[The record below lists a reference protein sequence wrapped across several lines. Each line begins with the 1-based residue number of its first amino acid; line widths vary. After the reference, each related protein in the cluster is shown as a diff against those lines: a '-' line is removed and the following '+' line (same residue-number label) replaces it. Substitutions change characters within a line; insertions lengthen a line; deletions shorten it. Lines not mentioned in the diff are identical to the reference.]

1 MTPFRPLPHPRRRG
15 VLALVL
21 ALGVAACGSDD
32 GADVSSG
39 SLPPESAA
47 GETSTPPDDTTPDD
61 TTAAAD
67 TAGGFPLTITNCD
80 SEVTFDAAPE
90 RVVLISPYAASML
103 DAVDA
108 VDTVVARVGA
118 FTDEYFDAEL
128 LAQLEAVPELASG
141 TGQTGGVEISLE
153 TILDLEPDLII
164 GYETETI
171 TRDRLADSGINL
183 YVAPPFC
190 DTPPPVSFASI
201 SDEVRL
207 FGDIFGARE
216 AAEAAADDID
226 ERIAEASANPV
237 EDGTTAA
244 ALYVSSQGPPL
255 YVYSALGMV
264 HPMMEAMGMT
274 NVFAELPERVP
285 EVSIEELIA
294 RSPDVLILLHGE
306 PDIDEQVIID
316 AVVNAPGAD
325 AIAAVANGRVYPM
338 LFNFA
343 EPPSPIVID
352 GLDVMRSLLES

>member
-1 MTPFRPLPHPRRRG
+1 MTTFRHLPHPRRRAA
-15 VLALVL
+15 LALVL

-32 GADVSSG
+32 VAASS
-39 SLPPESAA
+39 SSAPPESVAT
-47 GETSTPPDDTTPDD
+47 ETSTPPGGTTPDD
-61 TTAAAD
+61 TAAPAAAS
-67 TAGGFPLTITNCD
+67 GFPLTITNCD
-80 SEVTFDAAPE
+80 AEVTFDSPPE

-128 LAQLEAVPELASG
+128 FAQLQAVPELVSG
-141 TGQTGGVEISLE
+141 TGQTGAVEISLE
-153 TILDLEPDLII
+153 TVLDLEPDLII
-164 GYETETI
+164 GYETETL

-207 FGDIFGARE
+207 FGDMFGAGE

-226 ERIAEASANPV
+226 KRIAEVTANPV

-255 YVYSALGMV
+255 YAYSSLGMV

-285 EVSIEELIA
+285 EVSIEELID
-294 RSPDVLILLHGE
+294 RNPDVLILLHGE

-316 AVVNAPGAD
+316 AVVKAPGAD